1 MNSEALRPA
10 LDAGLADLRL
20 PLDEDQRRA
29 LLQHLALVAKWN
41 QVYNLTAVREPQ
53 QMLTQHL
60 LDCLAVIAPLQRHL
74 AGQGARARLLDV
86 GSGAGFPGVVWAIAC
101 GPALSVVCVDAVA
114 KKAAFVSQVAAEL
127 GLKHVSGLH
136 ARVESLPGPYD
147 LIVSRAFATLGD
159 FVQGSGQALAS
170 GGAWLAMKGRR
181 PRDELQAL
189 PANIEVFREETLEV
203 PGLEA
208 QRCLVWM
215 RPKPGH

>member
-1 MNSEALRPA
+1 MNPEALRPA

-20 PLDEDQRRA
+20 SLDEDQRRA

-60 LDCLAVIAPLQRHL
+60 LDCLAAVAPLQQHL
-74 AGQGARARLLDV
+74 AGQGARARVLDV
-86 GSGAGFPGVVWAIAC
+86 GSGAGFPGAVWAVAC

-114 KKAAFVSQVAAEL
+114 KKAAFVAQVAAEL
-127 GLKHVSGLH
+127 GLKHLSGLH
-136 ARVESLPGPYD
+136 ARVESLSGPYD

-159 FVQGSGQALAS
+159 FVQGSRQALAP
-170 GGAWLAMKGRR
+170 GGVWLAMKGRR
-181 PRDELQAL
+181 PQDELQAL
-189 PANIEVFREETLEV
+189 PADIEVFREDRLEV

-208 QRCLVWM
+208 QRCLIWM
-215 RPKPGH
+215 RPKAGR

>member
-1 MNSEALRPA
+1 MNPEALRPA

-20 PLDEDQRRA
+20 SLDEDRRRA

-60 LDCLAVIAPLQRHL
+60 LDCLAAVAPLQQHL
-74 AGQGARARLLDV
+74 AGQGARARVLDV
-86 GSGAGFPGVVWAIAC
+86 GSGAGFPGVVWAVAC

-114 KKAAFVSQVAAEL
+114 KKAAFVAQVAAEL
-127 GLKHVSGLH
+127 GLKHLSGLH
-136 ARVESLPGPYD
+136 ARVESLSGPYD

-159 FVQGSGQALAS
+159 FVQGSRQALAP
-170 GGAWLAMKGRR
+170 GGVWLAMKGRR
-181 PRDELQAL
+181 PQDELQAL
-189 PANIEVFREETLEV
+189 PADIEVFREDRLEV

-208 QRCLVWM
+208 QRCLIWM
-215 RPKPGH
+215 RPKAGR

>member
-1 MNSEALRPA
+1 MNPEALRPA

-20 PLDEDQRRA
+20 SLDEDRRRA

-60 LDCLAVIAPLQRHL
+60 LDCLAAVAPLQQHL
-74 AGQGARARLLDV
+74 AGQGARARVLDV
-86 GSGAGFPGVVWAIAC
+86 GSGAGFPGVVWAVAC

-114 KKAAFVSQVAAEL
+114 KKAAFVAQVAAEL
-127 GLKHVSGLH
+127 GLKHLSGLH
-136 ARVESLPGPYD
+136 ARVESLSGPYD

-159 FVQGSGQALAS
+159 FVQGSRQALAP
-170 GGAWLAMKGRR
+170 GGVWLAMKGRR
-181 PRDELQAL
+181 PQDELQAL
-189 PANIEVFREETLEV
+189 PADIEVFREDRLEV

-208 QRCLVWM
+208 QRCLIWM
-215 RPKPGH
+215 RLKAGR